1 MRIYINTKWRRGPYG
16 GAGNFLQALAAR
28 LRTLGVEASNRWPEK
43 YDVAL
48 LNALTEDLTLA
59 RVKEIAEKGIPIVHR
74 KTLFLSGGGENMR
87 VKRNNVIEGHAQQLD
102 FGPYI
107 SHHIFQSKFS
117 VDVFK
122 ADGFASDHFNVI
134 HNGADESI
142 WNPFG
147 WNEGIFQR
155 PVERRFW
162 NRSEPFRILISSW
175 SYNPRK
181 GWEIYEQADKADLK
195 NVSVSFIGNAP
206 EGVRFKRIRS
216 HRPLAHRELAR
227 FVKQH
232 HALLFCAHHE
242 TCSNTIVEAIN
253 CGVPVI
259 YLDSGANKELAA
271 DYGIEFTGD
280 IESAIERLQQD
291 YERLVEKTF
300 SNPYRMS
307 RTASAYYD
315 IFTRIAGKT
324 AFQRQTVKK

>member
-1 MRIYINTKWRRGPYG
+1 LRVYINTQWRKGPYG
-16 GAGNFLQALAAR
+16 GAGSFLQALAAR
-28 LRTLGVEASNRWPEK
+28 LRTLGVEVDNRWPAK

-48 LNALTEDLTLA
+48 LNALTEGLTLSH
-59 RVKEIAEKGIPIVHR
+59 VKEIADAGIPIVHR

-87 VKRNNVIEGHAQQLD
+87 VKRNGVIEGHAQQLD
-102 FGPYI
+102 FNPYI
-107 SHHIFQSKFS
+107 SHHIFQSQFS
-117 VDVFK
+117 VDIFK
-122 ADGFASDHFNVI
+122 ADGFDSDRFDII

-147 WNEGIFQR
+147 WDEGLFPR
-155 PVERRFW
+155 AVERRFW
-162 NRSEPFRILISSW
+162 DRSEPFRVLISSW
-175 SYNPRK
+175 SHNPRK
-181 GWEIYEQADKADLK
+181 GWEMYEQADKAELK
-195 NVSVSFIGNAP
+195 NVNISFIGNAP
-206 EGVRFKRIRS
+206 EGFRFNRIKS
-216 HRPLAHRELAR
+216 YKPLAHRELAR

-232 HALLFCAHHE
+232 HALLFCAQHE

-271 DYGIEFTGD
+271 TYGVEFTGNVGA
-280 IESAIERLQQD
+280 AIELIQKD

-315 IFTRIAGKT
+315 IFARIVGKAT
-324 AFQRQTVKK
+324 FKRQTVKK